1 MRRFVISLSGGIL
14 AMSASVGIAAG
25 KIVVCHD
32 DWTFSNTGFTNSG
45 GVNDPGVFAVNVA
58 NLFTRGQPGSFLAY
72 STNFGLTGS
81 MLAAAMTGAGHTWT
95 VSMAQPFTVATLSNY
110 DGVFIGGNNNL
121 SAQVLTDYVNAGGN
135 VYIFGGAGGGFEPA
149 AFNPFL
155 STFGLSFVAPYN
167 GLTASLAI
175 SSTHPLLA
183 GVDHLYYSSGSSIT
197 DLTPE
202 DPFSQI
208 ILSAPTGQGLIAV
221 YDGAADCS
229 GPKDGDMDFSGATD
243 GRDVQ
248 SFTMACIAA
257 STAAADLCHGD
268 FSENAVIDA
277 ADVSGF
283 VARLLQ

>member
-1 MRRFVISLSGGIL
+1 MRRFVLFLSSGIFGISASLSL
-14 AMSASVGIAAG
+14 AAG
-25 KIVVCHD
+25 KIVVNHD
-32 DWTFSNTGFTNSG
+32 DWTLSTTGFG
-45 GVNDPGVFAVNVA
+45 GQNDAGVFVANVA
-58 NLFTRGQPGSFLAY
+58 GFFTGGQPGSFLAY
-72 STNFGLTGS
+72 SSNFGLINS
-81 MLAAAMTGAGHTWT
+81 ALAAAMTGAGHTWT

-110 DGVFIGGNNNL
+110 DGVFIGGNSNL
-121 SAQVLTDYVNAGGN
+121 SSQVLIDYVNGGGN

-149 AFNPFL
+149 TFNPFL
-155 STFGLSFVAPYN
+155 NTFGLSFTAPYN

-197 DLTPE
+197 DLTPG
-202 DPFSQI
+202 DSASQI

-221 YDGAADCS
+221 YDGAAGCP

-248 SFTMACIAA
+248 SFAMACIAT
-257 STAAADLCHGD
+257 STTAADLCHGD
-268 FSENAVIDA
+268 FSGNAVIDA